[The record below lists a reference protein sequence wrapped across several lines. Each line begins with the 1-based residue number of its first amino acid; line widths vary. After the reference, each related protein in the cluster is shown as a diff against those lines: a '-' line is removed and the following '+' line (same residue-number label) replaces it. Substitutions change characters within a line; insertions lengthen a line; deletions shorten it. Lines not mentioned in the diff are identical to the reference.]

1 VQLWVADEGKRSVLA
16 IDFSPERKTGY
27 DLVNT
32 AMGVA
37 KYGKIWLLPYQT
49 HKNGDVPHDKAYT
62 WYDELIIS
70 RQKIA
75 DPK

>member
-1 VQLWVADEGKRSVLA
+1 MQLWVAEEGKPSVLV
-16 IDFSPERKTGY
+16 IDMSPESGTGY

-32 AMGVA
+32 VPWA
-37 KYGKIWLLPYQT
+37 KYGKVWLLPYNT
-49 HKNGDVPHDKAYT
+49 HKDPKQVHPTAYT

-70 RQKIA
+70 RKRIS

>member
-1 VQLWVADEGKRSVLA
+1 
-16 IDFSPERKTGY
+16 
-27 DLVNT
+27 
-32 AMGVA
+32 
-37 KYGKIWLLPYQT
+37 
-49 HKNGDVPHDKAYT
+49 VPHDKAYT